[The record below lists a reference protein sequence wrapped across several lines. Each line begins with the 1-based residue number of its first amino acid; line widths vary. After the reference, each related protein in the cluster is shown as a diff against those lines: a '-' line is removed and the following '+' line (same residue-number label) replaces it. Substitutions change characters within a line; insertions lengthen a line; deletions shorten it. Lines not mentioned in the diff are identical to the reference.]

1 MSIIEEHTELLRA
14 AARIQLDKPGTYRFV
29 EAVKHIEDWPGLF
42 AASEHHGLSPLFYHH
57 LNESGISIPAHAS
70 LTLKALVVRHRRA
83 HEIRTEVITEFLA
96 RFNQDGIECLLLK
109 GAALAHLL
117 YPEPSMRPMG
127 DVDILV
133 HRDDALRAQQCL
145 RELGYSA
152 DDRKQGYLYDHHH
165 LPIASHHKQG
175 MGISLEVHHDAL
187 SGDVASSI
195 AIHNLTEPAAA
206 FQIAGQPAQAL
217 GHLDML
223 RHLCH
228 HTFEPAERIKLGS
241 ITDLVGYAS
250 KYARQIDWVIVADQF
265 PMVINTLR
273 CTHYLSPLPQAFV
286 DQIDAPTASAPRGV
300 GRGFRPM
307 SSVMAEQSP
316 GLDKLRTLLNPSDW
330 WMHVHYVVPPERN
343 LGLVRYWKHP
353 WQVVKWL
360 ARRYK
365 AKYKSRM
372 AN

>member
-1 MSIIEEHTELLRA
+1 MPIVDANTELLRA
-14 AARIQLDKPGTYRFV
+14 AARIQLDKLAIHRFI
-29 EAVKHIEDWPGLF
+29 EAINHIEDWPGLL
-42 AASEHHGLSPLFYHH
+42 AASEHHGLSPLIYHH
-57 LNESGISIPAHAS
+57 LNESGISIPTHAS
-70 LTLKALVVRHRRA
+70 LTLKALAVRHRRA
-83 HEIRTEVITEFLA
+83 HDIRTEVITEFLA
-96 RFNQDGIECLLLK
+96 RFAQEGIECLLLK

-133 HRDDALRAQQCL
+133 HRDDALDAQQCL

-195 AIHNLTEPAAA
+195 AFHNLTEPATT
-206 FQIAGQPAQAL
+206 FQINGQAAQAL
-217 GHLDML
+217 GHLDTL

-228 HTFEPAERIKLGS
+228 HTFEPAETIKLGS
-241 ITDLVGYAS
+241 IADLVGYAS
-250 KYARQIDWVIVADQF
+250 KYAKQIDWVIVADQF

-273 CTHYLSPLPQAFV
+273 CTHFLNPLPQV
-286 DQIDAPTASAPRGV
+286 LIEQMGAPRTSAPQGV

-307 SSVMAEQSP
+307 STVIAEPSSRF
-316 GLDKLRTLLNPSDW
+316 DKIKTLLSPPNW
-330 WMHVHYVVPPERN
+330 WMHIHYVVPPEQSLVR
-343 LGLVRYWKHP
+343 VRYWKHP
-353 WQVVKWL
+353 WQVAKWL

-365 AKYKSRM
+365 AKYRSHFKH
-372 AN
+372 